1 MKTILQTIRES
12 RMMSECGGDGYYK
25 GHWSC
30 GVFVHDTSPERDEN
44 AELAEEITKV
54 VDSIPED
61 VIVKYYKAIT
71 KIEELRNKYSNAVS
85 KREYDKR
92 SIEYE
97 LTSAERKAIGID
109 NISKE
114 LHQYIYAKRPVFFTG
129 TQTLSVLKMLALM
142 LSEEYSEANMNNPKL
157 EKAFKKL
164 IEVI

>member
-1 MKTILQTIRES
+1 MNI
-12 RMMSECGGDGYYK
+12 SECGGEGGYYR

-30 GVFVHDTSPERDEN
+30 GVFVPDTSPLPDEN
-44 AELAEEITKV
+44 ERLVNEVLSIINE
-54 VDSIPED
+54 IPED
-61 VIVKYYKAIT
+61 AIVEYYKA
-71 KIEELRNKYSNAVS
+71 KIADDRLRNKYSAEIS
-85 KREYDKR
+85 TREINIRILEDTL
-92 SIEYE
+92 S
-97 LTSAERKAIGID
+97 SAERKAIGID

-142 LSEEYSEANMNNPKL
+142 LSEEYSETNMDNPKL